1 MLLKFYLPNEDS
13 GGEKIMTSHENQEL
27 PCWCFAL
34 VLPYNSVGVIFSP
47 KMIIITNKQTKSL
60 IFRVGIWWVVT
71 ITSQSIICLF
81 VYSLSQRLR
90 SSQSWRNPEKSKRRW
105 RKREVKEK
113 SSWSHSKPHEKHA
126 HDRQLSERA
135 LIWFYL
141 QETCAEDSGTSS
153 KKWWAVHK
161 DATRESLRKPTRAS

>member
-81 VYSLSQRLR
+81 VYCLSQRLR
-90 SSQSWRNPEKSKRRW
+90 SSQSWRNPEKSKRQW
-105 RKREVKEK
+105 WKREVKEK
-113 SSWSHSKPHEKHA
+113 KLLKSLEATRKTCSWSPTQWK
-126 HDRQLSERA
+126 
-135 LIWFYL
+135 
-141 QETCAEDSGTSS
+141 GTNMILFTGNVC
-153 KKWWAVHK
+153 WRFWN
-161 DATRESLRKPTRAS
+161 